1 MGFISNLF
9 GIVPCPADRK
19 EEVNRLIDDL
29 LRIGER
35 EDYLSERPG
44 GPFNVQCRHVR
55 AIEIGKRLNQIGGA
69 KLMEYTLWKVKK
81 KLGKTIVAHLEFTW
95 DEIGQWVV

>member
-1 MGFISNLF
+1 M
-9 GIVPCPADRK
+9 
-19 EEVNRLIDDL
+19 
-29 LRIGER
+29 RIGER
-35 EDYLSERPG
+35 EDFLSERPG

-55 AIEIGKRLNQIGGA
+55 AIQIGKRLNQIGGA

-81 KLGKTIVAHLEFTW
+81 KLGKSIVAHLEFTW